1 MKQYNRLIWILSFLI
16 LISAQIRVSAQED
29 LKRIKV
35 VKEISMKVPT
45 SFETMAR
52 ADRIS
57 RYVSARDPLAMF
69 TNADRTIDLGINAT
83 LNKWEDG
90 NLEIVRDFYKAG
102 ILNLFT
108 DVKFI
113 QEDIRQI
120 GDRQYVIFEFVSKIS
135 DEGNTFGSGS
145 SISKYTYI
153 QYTIYEDKV
162 LLFNFTAPAQLRNI
176 WAVPAKEMMESVR
189 IKP

>member
-1 MKQYNRLIWILSFLI
+1 MKLHNRLIWMLSLI
-16 LISAQIRVSAQED
+16 VIIGVQFNLSAQED

-35 VKEISMKVPT
+35 VKEISMKVPA

-69 TNADRTIDLGINAT
+69 TNKDRTIDLGINAT
-83 LNKWEDG
+83 LNKWEAG
-90 NLEIVRDFYKAG
+90 NLEIVKDFYKAG

-108 DVKFI
+108 EVNFI
-113 QEDIRQI
+113 QEDIRKI
-120 GDRQYVIFEFVSKIS
+120 GDRQFVVFEFLSKIS
-135 DEGNTFGSGS
+135 DENNTFGSGS
-145 SISKYTYI
+145 SLSKYTYI
-153 QYTIYEDKV
+153 QYTIYDDKV
-162 LLFNFTAPAQLRNI
+162 LLFNFTAPARLRNV
-176 WAVPAKEMMESVR
+176 WAEPAKEMMESVR